1 MCRGT
6 VTRGRAKDAQAP
18 VPPAPDRP
26 PNRLLAPERH
36 TCLLRTFTAAAGGTG
51 NSSCGQATCAAA
63 ASSCAMHCSLL
74 NTAVTAG
81 DSVSPQGLTCASV
94 RRIWVEPLAAQNMQ
108 IVTSCGQL
116 SGQAAGE
123 GRHTALMADKDPR
136 RLITIASRP
145 PPAVRGRVDG
155 GGGALPALPRR
166 RFELGKAQGYQEIV
180 LFQSTLHF
188 I

>member
-1 MCRGT
+1 
-6 VTRGRAKDAQAP
+6 
-18 VPPAPDRP
+18 
-26 PNRLLAPERH
+26 
-36 TCLLRTFTAAAGGTG
+36 
-51 NSSCGQATCAAA
+51 
-63 ASSCAMHCSLL
+63 MHCSLL
-74 NTAVTAG
+74 NA
-81 DSVSPQGLTCASV
+81 SVLAADLQCAEALTCASV

-155 GGGALPALPRR
+155 GGGAL
-166 RFELGKAQGYQEIV
+166 
-180 LFQSTLHF
+180 LHCPGGPLN
-188 I
+188 

>member
-1 MCRGT
+1 MYCSPLNAS
-6 VTRGRAKDAQAP
+6 V
-18 VPPAPDRP
+18 V
-26 PNRLLAPERH
+26 
-36 TCLLRTFTAAAGGTG
+36 AADLQSAE
-51 NSSCGQATCAAA
+51 A
-63 ASSCAMHCSLL
+63 
-74 NTAVTAG
+74 
-81 DSVSPQGLTCASV
+81 LTCASV

-166 RFELGKAQGYQEIV
+166 PFELGKAQGYQEIV
-180 LFQSTLHF
+180 LFQFTLHF